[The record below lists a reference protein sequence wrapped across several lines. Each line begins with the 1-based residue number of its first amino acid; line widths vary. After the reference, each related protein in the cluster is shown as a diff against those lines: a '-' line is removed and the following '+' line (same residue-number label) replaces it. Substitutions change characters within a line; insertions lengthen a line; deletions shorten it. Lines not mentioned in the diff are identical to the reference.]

1 MPVSGYHHNTSDTG
15 PMNHVIEVHAL
26 RKWYGEIRAVDD
38 ISFNV
43 QRGAVCGLLGANG
56 AGKTTTIAI
65 LLGLLIPSS
74 GSVRIL
80 GADFIA
86 NRYRVL
92 PRMNFSSPY
101 VDLPQRLTVEEN
113 LDVYARLY
121 GVANRRRRLDE
132 LAEALDLG
140 TFRKRRY
147 GTLSAGQKTRVA
159 LAKALINHPELLLL
173 DEPTAS
179 LDPDTADRMRH
190 YLKDY
195 QAMTGASI
203 LFASHNMSEVERIC
217 DQVLIMHAGKIVDQ
231 DSPAALIARRGR
243 SNMEEVFLDVVRTA
257 ATPSDGQVRDRLS

>member
-1 MPVSGYHHNTSDTG
+1 MSVSAHHHNNSDSVS
-15 PMNHVIEVHAL
+15 MNYAIEVRAL
-26 RKWYGEIRAVDD
+26 SKWYGEICAVDD
-38 ISFNV
+38 ISFSV
-43 QRGAVCGLLGANG
+43 PRGAVCGLLGANG

-65 LLGLLIPSS
+65 MLGLLIPSS
-74 GSVRIL
+74 GSVHIL

-86 NRYRVL
+86 DRYRLL

-140 TFRKRRY
+140 AFRKRRY

-159 LAKALINHPELLLL
+159 LAKALVNHPELLLL

-179 LDPDTADRMRH
+179 LDPDTADRMRQ

-195 QAMTGASI
+195 QAKTGASI

-217 DQVLIMHAGKIVDQ
+217 DQILIMHTGQIVDRG
-231 DSPAALIARRGR
+231 SPAALIARRGCT
-243 SNMEEVFLDVVRTA
+243 NLEEVFLDVVRA
-257 ATPSDGQVRDRLS
+257 IAPGRPPRGPAP